1 MQRHNL
7 DPTVCDYSWK
17 QNFLSKDKQALK
29 NSMLNII
36 RKKPRMNGDVL
47 REREKAAANA
57 AANNQG
63 DAAGGTAVKNSRDAH
78 APEYAQRQNVLNH

>member
-7 DPTVCDYSWK
+7 DATVCDYSWK

-57 AANNQG
+57 AANN
-63 DAAGGTAVKNSRDAH
+63 N
-78 APEYAQRQNVLNH
+78 